1 MSHVYHDEVGNEYR
15 VYVWPSAQP
24 RPGADDPTPERRQD
38 ARAEVDARVRQYCF
52 DHGLNPAKDY
62 RAAMEAVFALDP
74 ELKRA
79 YWRS

>member
-1 MSHVYHDEVGNEYR
+1 MSHVYYDEAGNEVHRYD
-15 VYVWPSAQP
+15 WPAPKTASIAGEAVSA
-24 RPGADDPTPERRQD
+24 AV
-38 ARAEVDARVRQYCF
+38 RAEVDARVRRYVF
-52 DHGLNPAKDY
+52 DHGLDPVKDY